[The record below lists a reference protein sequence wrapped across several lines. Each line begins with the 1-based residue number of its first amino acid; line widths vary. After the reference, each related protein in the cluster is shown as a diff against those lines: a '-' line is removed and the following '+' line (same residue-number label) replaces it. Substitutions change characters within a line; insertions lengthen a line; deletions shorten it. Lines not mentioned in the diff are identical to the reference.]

1 MRDFAV
7 HFYFSRGCRDDLR
20 IRSNMV
26 LSPMRVPTRI
36 FAVLIVAFGIVP
48 CSPVAAQ
55 PSYDILIENG
65 RVLDGS
71 GSAWVRADVAVADGD
86 IAAVGDLTA
95 ATADTVLNAE
105 GLYVAPGFIDVH
117 SHAAEGLTTGSLSAA
132 KPLLAQGIT
141 TIVVNPDGGGAV
153 DLAAQQD
160 SLLEHGLGVNVG
172 QLVPHGAIREEVM
185 GTSDRDPSADELSEM
200 KALVRE
206 GMEAGGLGLS
216 SGPFYA
222 PGSYAET
229 AEYIATAGVAAEYG
243 GVYQSHIRDESNY
256 TVGLLAAV
264 EEVIQIAREAD
275 LPGIV
280 THVKALGPPVWGFS
294 SAVEQR
300 VERARAEGV
309 EVFADQYPYTASA
322 TTLTA
327 ALVPRWAQSGGRDSL
342 LHRLDQSDLRAR
354 IRSDMAENL
363 ARRGGAGRIQ
373 FRRFP
378 PDSSIEGQTLAEVAA
393 DRGDEPLGTALHLI
407 EQDTPGIV
415 SYNMLDEDV
424 ERFMRQPWT
433 MTCSD
438 GGLVARGDGVPH
450 PRNYGAF
457 SRKLSRYARDRG
469 VVELGF
475 AVRSMTQLSASVMG
489 LPDRGRLQPGA
500 AADIVVFDLDK
511 VHDPATFRAPHQ
523 LSEGMVHV
531 VVNGRLAVHEGE
543 FTGTRA
549 GAVHSR
555 GTVAR

>member
-1 MRDFAV
+1 MLAE
-7 HFYFSRGCRDDLR
+7 HFL
-20 IRSNMV
+20 
-26 LSPMRVPTRI
+26 
-36 FAVLIVAFGIVP
+36 VLIAIFGLSAG
-48 CSPVAAQ
+48 SPVTAQ
-55 PSYDILIENG
+55 PAYDILVENG

-71 GSAWVRADVAVADGD
+71 GNPWVRADVAVRNGE
-86 IAAVGDLTA
+86 IAAVGDLSA
-95 ATADTVLNAE
+95 ADADTVLDAQ

-117 SHAAEGLTTGSLSAA
+117 SHAAGGLTTKSLSTAT
-132 KPLLAQGIT
+132 PLLAQGIT
-141 TIVVNPDGGGAV
+141 TVVVNPDGGGAV

-160 SLLEHGLGVNVG
+160 SLLAHGLGVNVG
-172 QLVPHGAIREEVM
+172 QLVPHGAIREKVM
-185 GTSDRDPSADELSEM
+185 GTSDRDPTEEERAEM
-200 KALVRE
+200 KALVRK

-216 SGPFYA
+216 SGPFYV

-229 AEYIATAGVAAEYG
+229 DEYVATASVASEYD

-264 EEVIQIAREAD
+264 DEVIQIARKAD

-300 VERARAEGV
+300 VERARAKGV

-322 TTLTA
+322 TSLTA

-342 LHRLDQSDLRAR
+342 LHRLDRDDLRAR
-354 IRSDMAENL
+354 IRSDMTENL
-363 ARRGGAGRIQ
+363 ERRGGAGRIQ
-373 FRRFP
+373 FRSFS
-378 PDSSIEGQTLAEVAA
+378 PDSSIEGKTLAEVAA
-393 DRGDEPLGTALHLI
+393 ERDEEPLTTALHLI
-407 EQDTPGIV
+407 EQATPGIV

-438 GGLVARGDGVPH
+438 GGLVARGAGVPH

-457 SRKLSRYARDRG
+457 ARKLGRYARDRG

-500 AADIVVFDLDK
+500 AADLVVFDLEEI
-511 VHDPATFRAPHQ
+511 HDPATFRAPHQ

-531 VVNGRLAVHEGE
+531 LVNGCLAVHDGT
-543 FTGTRA
+543 FTG
-549 GAVHSR
+549 
-555 GTVAR
+555 ARPGRVLSLQSE

>member
-1 MRDFAV
+1 
-7 HFYFSRGCRDDLR
+7 
-20 IRSNMV
+20 
-26 LSPMRVPTRI
+26 MRVSTGLLATLM
-36 FAVLIVAFGIVP
+36 FVVGIAL
-48 CSPVAAQ
+48 SRPVSGQ

-71 GSAWVRADVAVADGD
+71 GNPWGRADVAVRDGE
-86 IAAVGDLTA
+86 IAAVGELSE
-95 ATADTVLNAE
+95 ATADTVLNAD

-117 SHAAEGLTTGSLSAA
+117 SHAGGGLTTASLSAVR
-132 KPLLAQGIT
+132 PQLAQGIT
-141 TIVVNPDGGGAV
+141 TVIINPDGGGAV

-160 SLLEHGLGVNVG
+160 SLREDGLGVNVG

-185 GTSDRDPSADELSEM
+185 GLSDRAPTEEELAEM

-216 SGPFYA
+216 SGPFYV

-229 AEYIATAGVAAEYG
+229 EEFIATASVAAEYG

-264 EEVIQIAREAD
+264 DEVIEIAREAD

-280 THVKALGPPVWGFS
+280 THIKALGPPVWGFS
-294 SAVEQR
+294 AAVEHR

-342 LHRLDQSDLRAR
+342 LHRLDQDDLRAR
-354 IRSDMAENL
+354 IRDDMTTNL
-363 ARRGGAGRIQ
+363 ERRGGTGRIQ
-373 FRRFP
+373 FRSFA
-378 PDSSIEGQTLAEVAA
+378 PDSSIEGKTLAEVASKRQEA
-393 DRGDEPLGTALHLI
+393 PLTTVLHLI
-407 EQDTPGIV
+407 EQATPGIV

-424 ERFMRQPWT
+424 GRFMRQPWT
-433 MTCSD
+433 MTSSD
-438 GGLVARGDGVPH
+438 GGLVQRGDGVPH

-457 SRKLSRYARDRG
+457 PRKLGRYARDQG
-469 VVELGF
+469 VIDLGF

-489 LPDRGRLQPGA
+489 LPDRGRIQPGA
-500 AADIVVFDLDK
+500 AADLVVFDLDD

-531 VVNGRLAVHEGE
+531 LVNGRLAIHDGT
-543 FTGTRA
+543 FTGELHGRVLRA
-549 GAVHSR
+549 R
-555 GTVAR
+555 PE